1 MQHTL
6 DALATDERTL
16 DLGVAL
22 AQGRALGEDRL
33 LLLVDQLEEVFTL
46 CRDESE
52 RAAFLANLSYAATV
66 PGVRTVVVVTL
77 RADFSY
83 RCAVHGAVERPRR
96 SGDAA
101 RALGTEGL
109 RRAIERPA
117 WAAGL
122 TLEPGLVETVLGD
135 IGDRSGAL
143 PLLQHVLLQVW
154 ERRRGRLLTLEA
166 YVESGGV
173 HGALAKH
180 AEAVYDAL
188 QPEQRDVAER
198 LLLRLVQPGEG
209 TEDAR
214 RRIDLDELMTAG
226 DERSEVETVV
236 RALADERLVTTGGG
250 DSSEARRVEITHEA
264 LLQGWPRLRGWIE
277 RDREALLA
285 HRRLTEA
292 SREWERSERDDAL
305 LYRGTLLAAWRP
317 ASEKRSRFGAAGRP
331 RPSNGGIVEVRA

>member
-1 MQHTL
+1 M
-6 DALATDERTL
+6 R
-16 DLGVAL
+16 
-22 AQGRALGEDRL
+22 
-33 LLLVDQLEEVFTL
+33 
-46 CRDESE
+46 
-52 RAAFLANLSYAATV
+52 TV
-66 PGVRTVVVVTL
+66 PGGRTVVVVTL

-83 RCAVHGAVERPRR
+83 RCAPYTELWSVLAGQEML
-96 SGDAA
+96 
-101 RALGTEGL
+101 LGPLGPEGL

-188 QPEQRDVAER
+188 PPEQRDVAER

-250 DSSEARRVEITHEA
+250 DSSERGAWRSRTRRCCRDGLVCADGSNGIARRCSPT
-264 LLQGWPRLRGWIE
+264 G
-277 RDREALLA
+277 D
-285 HRRLTEA
+285 
-292 SREWERSERDDAL
+292 
-305 LYRGTLLAAWRP
+305 
-317 ASEKRSRFGAAGRP
+317 
-331 RPSNGGIVEVRA
+331 